1 MSGWQIVAG
10 AVALYA
16 VCAAPLLLVLDEHH
30 PITHLAELLHRHL
43 GGH

>member
-10 AVALYA
+10 SAALYA

-30 PITHLAELLHRHL
+30 PITHLLEILHRL
-43 GGH
+43 GGGQ